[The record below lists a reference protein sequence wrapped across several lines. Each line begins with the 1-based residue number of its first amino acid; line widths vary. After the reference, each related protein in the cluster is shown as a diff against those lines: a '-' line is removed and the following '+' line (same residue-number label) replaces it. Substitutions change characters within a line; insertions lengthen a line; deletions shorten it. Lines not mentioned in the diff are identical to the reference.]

1 MSNINAKHTTFSTGH
16 AITTGRLPLG
26 EALRPL
32 FAGK

>member
-1 MSNINAKHTTFSTGH
+1 MLVNNSTSSTGH
-16 AITTGRLPLG
+16 AITTGRLPFG